1 MKNND
6 SKQMRVS
13 KAQYDTLGSLSKTL
27 GMSRVEVLNNAVA
40 LTKFLV
46 DSKAVSVKAIKPDG
60 DERELFLTLLLG
72 NQYAES
78 EESDED

>member
-1 MKNND
+1 MKQND

-13 KAQYDTLGSLSKTL
+13 KTQYETLGSLSKAL

-46 DSKAVSVKAIKPDG
+46 DSKAVAVKAVQSDG
-60 DERELFLTLLLG
+60 QERELFLTLLLG
-72 NQYAES
+72 NHSQDTS
-78 EESDED
+78 NDE